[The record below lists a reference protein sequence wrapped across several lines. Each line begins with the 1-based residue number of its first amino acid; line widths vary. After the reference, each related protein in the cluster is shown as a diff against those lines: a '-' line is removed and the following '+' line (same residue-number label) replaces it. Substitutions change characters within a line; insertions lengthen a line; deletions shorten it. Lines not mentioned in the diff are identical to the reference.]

1 MNIPE
6 DISEEVS
13 RELSVALQYVINTAE
28 DDLPVTLLMV
38 QAMMEIDLL
47 EQMSDA
53 GLIHPDSLP
62 ADWAWF

>member
-13 RELSVALQYVINTAE
+13 SELSVTLQYVINTAQ

-38 QAMMEIDLL
+38 QAMME
-47 EQMSDA
+47 ES
-53 GLIHPDSLP
+53 P
-62 ADWAWF
+62 